1 MVCEDNVSEAS
12 HPGPPRLRMLCWAM
26 RCPPRAMCQVR
37 GRVIHDLPSTVAASP
52 RALGAVAM
60 NDSSEDDAENGS
72 VGSTMTV
79 ITDEEDREPRSDVDV
94 PLEDHVTVGSVDVPV
109 PTVDMQAQQMPRRV
123 FTEALRLLDEVDL
136 ALIFRRRAVVMKSVP
151 KFM

>member
-1 MVCEDNVSEAS
+1 MLGNEVPTTGDVSGE
-12 HPGPPRLRMLCWAM
+12 GEI
-26 RCPPRAMCQVR
+26 
-37 GRVIHDLPSTVAASP
+37 IHDLPSTVAASP

-60 NDSSEDDAENGS
+60 NDSSEDDVENGS
-72 VGSTMTV
+72 VSSTMTV

-109 PTVDMQAQQMPRRV
+109 PTVDMQAQQMSRRV